1 MNVQGSESQKLIE
14 AIDQLAINETVG
26 WKRGGEDLLL
36 IFFCLAGATTRT
48 SGMNP
53 RKQEEVAENG
63 ERKGW
68 KSIREHCYSAKKATL
83 KVLTD
88 LHLIHFTHTR
98 SSIPAYR

>member
-1 MNVQGSESQKLIE
+1 
-14 AIDQLAINETVG
+14 
-26 WKRGGEDLLL
+26 
-36 IFFCLAGATTRT
+36 
-48 SGMNP
+48 MNP